1 MKLLLGKLTYANV
14 MATVAVFIA
23 LGGASYAAVSLPKN
37 SVGANQIKDRAIGT
51 SKLKGGA
58 VTAPNIAKEAVTGSK
73 LKLSTLGTVP
83 SAEHATS
90 ADNTQSLGG
99 ATAGQIVGRAVSIS
113 KLRCPAGTIAS
124 TGVCFGPVQKATG
137 WYEAIDVCAEDE
149 LTLPTPAQ
157 LHAFG
162 KVHNPVGADFE
173 WTGDALTPDES
184 LKMRSTPT
192 GMGAVSE
199 KVFGSSLPFHC
210 VGNPTA

>member
-1 MKLLLGKLTYANV
+1 MRLFLGKLSYANV
-14 MATVAVFIA
+14 MATIAVFIA
-23 LGGASYAAVSLPKN
+23 LGGASYAAVSVPKN

-73 LKLSTLGTVP
+73 VKLSTLGTVP
-83 SAEHATS
+83 SAQHATS
-90 ADNTQSLGG
+90 ADNAQTLDGY
-99 ATAGQIVGRAVSIS
+99 TAGQIVDQAVDIS
-113 KLRCPAGTIAS
+113 KLRCPSGTVAS

-137 WYEAIDVCAEDE
+137 WYEAIDVCAEEE

-173 WTGDALTPDES
+173 WTGNALTPNES

-192 GMGAVSE
+192 GMGAGSE
-199 KVFGSSLPFHC
+199 EVFGSSLPYHC
-210 VGNPTA
+210 VGDPTA